1 MEGNTIR
8 RYRRYSSDGTI
19 KHRNITDNKKENVV
33 VSTDT
38 KEESTSSG
46 VGDKPWLFS
55 DGTFNPN
62 FDESSMNMD
71 GMYTVGTEAND
82 YLKAKNLYER
92 EQRKK
97 NSILNKFFN

>member
-1 MEGNTIR
+1 
-8 RYRRYSSDGTI
+8 
-19 KHRNITDNKKENVV
+19 
-33 VSTDT
+33 
-38 KEESTSSG
+38 
-46 VGDKPWLFS
+46 
-55 DGTFNPN
+55 
-62 FDESSMNMD
+62 MNMD